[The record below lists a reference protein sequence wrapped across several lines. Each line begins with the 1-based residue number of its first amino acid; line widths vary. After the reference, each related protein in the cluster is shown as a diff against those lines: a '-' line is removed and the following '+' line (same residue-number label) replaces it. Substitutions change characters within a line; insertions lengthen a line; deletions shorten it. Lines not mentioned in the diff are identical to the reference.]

1 MAREPV
7 FRGKRKESES
17 KGEVPVAPR
26 SGIDGTAGVAQPQN
40 LEDARYDDE
49 LRPKLLTDV
58 VGQQKVITRLKIT
71 LDAAKMR
78 NEPLGHLLLDGPP
91 GLGKTTLATVIPASW
106 EPICKSPPARRSPP
120 PRICSPISRTPPTAP
135 CSSSTKST
143 VFLQPSKNISTQPW
157 RTSGSI
163 SRWATG

>member
-7 FRGKRKESES
+7 FRGKRKDAEA
-17 KGEVPVAPR
+17 KGEIPVAP
-26 SGIDGTAGVAQPQN
+26 GAGTDVAAGLGRPQD

-49 LRPKLLTDV
+49 LRPQLLTDV

-91 GLGKTTLATVIPASW
+91 GLGKTTLATVIPRELGTDLQITSGPSLSA
-106 EPICKSPPARRSPP
+106 
-120 PRICSPISRTPPTAP
+120 PRTCFPISPTPVTAP
-135 CSSSTKST
+135 CSSSMKSIACRR
-143 VFLQPSKNISTQPW
+143 PSKSSSIRQWKIFGST
-157 RTSGSI
+157 
-163 SRWATG
+163 SRWARG